1 MNLPNYPLQIEMRND
16 ILERQ
21 LNLMVL
27 LTQNRNL
34 SQEEISSMLEI
45 TPRTFYRYL
54 EAFERMGFIVV
65 KEGKFHRLDRS
76 SPFFRKITE
85 LVHFTESE
93 AVTMRNVLDSVGYHS
108 PEIVHL
114 REKLSRLYD
123 HKILQHHAVNVSFA
137 NNLHQLYEA
146 IKLERVAILHHY
158 RSSRSNTVTNRT
170 VEPFQFLSGNEEVR
184 CYEPASGMCKTFK
197 VDRLE
202 RVSVLD
208 VKWSFREQHKTFY
221 TDLFH
226 FSGENKMKVVLRL
239 DRLAAQLLLEEFP
252 ASEEELKNEGEHWIL
267 TTEVCSWKGVGRFV
281 LGLPSNV
288 EVLDSS
294 EFLQYLQS
302 QPHF

>member
-1 MNLPNYPLQIEMRND
+1 MRHD

-34 SQEEISSMLEI
+34 TQEEISQMLEI

-54 EAFERMGFIVV
+54 DAFQRMGFVVV

-76 SPFFRKITE
+76 SPFFRKVTE

-93 AVTMRNVLDSVGYHS
+93 AITMRNVLDSVGNHS

-123 HKILQHHAVNVSFA
+123 REILQRHSVNVSFA

-158 RSSRSNTVTNRT
+158 HSLRSNTVTNRT

-184 CYEPASGMCKTFK
+184 CYEPASGLCKTFK
-197 VDRLE
+197 VDRIE
-202 RVSVLD
+202 SVSVLEL
-208 VKWSFREQHKTFY
+208 KWSCRDQHKTLY

-226 FSGENKMKVVLRL
+226 FSSEDKKLVTLRL
-239 DRLAAQLLLEEFP
+239 DRLATQLLLEEFP
-252 ASEEELKNEGEHWIL
+252 ASEEELEVDGEHWIL
-267 TTEVCSWKGVGRFV
+267 KTQVCSWKGIGRFV
-281 LGLPSNV
+281 LGLPGNV
-288 EVLDSS
+288 EVVDSQ
-294 EFLQYLQS
+294 EFLHYLKE